1 MHVISNF
8 LWDKFPSSLLF
19 IIKNIVPLV
28 PQVVMLPHQFLYF
41 LSAYHFFQAVA
52 SSRLVFLPPSPEFQ
66 GASSVFK
73 AKQAAARL
81 VDQVVGSTSPAPS
94 FSRHLSVARL
104 SFPLHIVEAV
114 CRQIILALSSKAYF
128 TQKNQIMLR
137 GPTRFYAS
145 EFFSLTR
152 YLKDFQFNFKFEEIF
167 AILD

>member
-1 MHVISNF
+1 MLPILQFPLFFFFKLIKYSLVPPPSPLYRDPPFSMHVISNF

-19 IIKNIVPLV
+19 IIKYIVTLV

-66 GASSVFK
+66 GAPSVFK

-104 SFPLHIVEAV
+104 SFPNTYSGGRL
-114 CRQIILALSSKAYF
+114 QTNYF
-128 TQKNQIMLR
+128 SPVQ
-137 GPTRFYAS
+137 
-145 EFFSLTR
+145 
-152 YLKDFQFNFKFEEIF
+152 
-167 AILD
+167 